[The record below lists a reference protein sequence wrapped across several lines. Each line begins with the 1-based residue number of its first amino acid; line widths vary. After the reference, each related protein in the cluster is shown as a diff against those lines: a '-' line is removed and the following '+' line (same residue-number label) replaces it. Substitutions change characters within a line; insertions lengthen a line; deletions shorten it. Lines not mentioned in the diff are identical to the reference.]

1 MIMALQW
8 KVLIALNVQHE
19 TAFIALFR
27 SF

>member
-8 KVLIALNVQHE
+8 KVLIALNVRHE
-19 TAFIALFR
+19 TAFIALFG

>member
-1 MIMALQW
+1 MALQW
-8 KVLIALNVQHE
+8 KVLIALNVRHE